1 MKNLILLLIL
11 VTIAIPASGAILI
24 TEVYYDHAG
33 ADTDYEWVE
42 LLNTSSSPMDLT
54 GYQLA
59 CGGTDYSFNVTIL
72 DFEIP
77 GCSTAVVGAPIP
89 VPGNGNP
96 VFSQA
101 VVLNIQNSGTMSDGV
116 ALFAPGSD
124 PAFDC
129 PLDAV
134 IYGGANTNNL
144 LDESCTI
151 GAVDAPDVSAGNSIE
166 RVADAG
172 IWATQSVPNPNH
184 VNFSFDCDGVVPV
197 SERTWDGVRALYR

>member
-1 MKNLILLLIL
+1 MKNLILLMIL
-11 VTIAIPASGAILI
+11 STVAFPASGAILI
-24 TEVYYDHAG
+24 TEVYYDHDG
-33 ADTDYEWVE
+33 LDTDYEWVE
-42 LLNTSSSPMDLT
+42 LLNTSSLPVDLT

-59 CGGTDYSFNVTIL
+59 SGGTDYSFNITLL

-77 GCSTAVVGAPIP
+77 GCSTAIIGGPIS
-89 VPGNGNP
+89 VPGNGDP

-101 VVLNIQNSGTMSDGV
+101 VVLNLQNSGSMSDGV

-124 PAFDC
+124 VAIDC

-144 LDESCTI
+144 LDETCVA
-151 GAVDAPDVSAGNSIE
+151 GAVDAPDVSAGSSIE

-172 IWATQSVPNPNH
+172 V
-184 VNFSFDCDGVVPV
+184 
-197 SERTWDGVRALYR
+197 